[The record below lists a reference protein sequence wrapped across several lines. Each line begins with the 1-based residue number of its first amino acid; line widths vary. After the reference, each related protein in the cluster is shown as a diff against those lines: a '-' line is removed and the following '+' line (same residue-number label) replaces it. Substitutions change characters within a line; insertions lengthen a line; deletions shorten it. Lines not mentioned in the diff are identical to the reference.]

1 MKIAVMPMNPVC
13 PAPVIT
19 NSYSRDHTTA
29 SPPPSCF
36 RLCGMSGQARPRTI
50 AVLGGGISGL
60 TAAYS
65 LSRSLLNH
73 RIIVLEAS
81 SRLGG
86 WVHSERV
93 RVHEP
98 PVQQDATALLESG
111 PRSLMPGKY
120 KGIRTLEMV
129 RSNRSLY
136 RLRIWALPT
145 AWCSFPA
152 PPSPPRTGFCI
163 MAGN

>member
-1 MKIAVMPMNPVC
+1 
-13 PAPVIT
+13 
-19 NSYSRDHTTA
+19 
-29 SPPPSCF
+29 
-36 RLCGMSGQARPRTI
+36 MSGHARPRTI

-60 TAAYS
+60 SAAYS
-65 LSRSLLNH
+65 LSKSLVNH
-73 RIIVLEAS
+73 RIIVLEAG

-98 PVQQDATALLESG
+98 PIQQDATALLESG

-120 KGIRTLEMV
+120 KGMRTVEMV
-129 RSNRSLY
+129 RSKTSLCSSQ
-136 RLRIWALPT
+136 IWGLLT

-152 PPSPPRTGFCI
+152 RPNLPRTVFYI
-163 MAGN
+163 MVEN